1 MMSSFRDE
9 VPPAGSC
16 IPSAYSLIAYL
27 RELSISD
34 RGGLFIGPRQ
44 PLRKGRSKSATVT
57 LRHADIMHGLHE
69 AIMGSTDDLISTSSV
84 V

>member
-1 MMSSFRDE
+1 MMSSFRNE
-9 VPPAGSC
+9 VPPASSC

-27 RELSISD
+27 CELPMSD

-44 PLRKGRSKSATVT
+44 LLRKGRSKSATVT
-57 LRHADIMHGLHE
+57 LRDADAMHGLHE
-69 AIMGSTDDLISTSSV
+69 ARMGSTDDLISTSSV